1 MQIGDGEY
9 QLNLNGINHW
19 VKIEGTGKGT
29 IPLIIIHGGPG
40 GNHYTFERTAGP
52 LLSNLR
58 TVVYYEQRGC
68 GRSGLPENDEDYKI
82 EQLTED
88 FAHLL
93 TRLGAAKVDVLGY
106 SFGGEL
112 ALEFAY
118 AFPDKIN
125 RIVLSGP
132 SLMETN
138 LHKFVQV
145 AGFYSIANE
154 TFSAQI
160 HTLQQQQLSIDDLY
174 DSVWSLADTQS
185 VDRLLFESQDA
196 ARINRSFWEESR
208 LVNTGLMVKA
218 LESQPRKIPLVDRL
232 KEIAQECLIIT
243 GVHDRNTGIQVAN
256 TLRGKLPQCGLI
268 LFEQSAHFPDLEET
282 GRFLEE
288 IERFLNRS
296 LNGSRR

>member
-68 GRSGLPENDEDYKI
+68 GRSGRPENDEDYTV

-93 TRLGAAKVDVLGY
+93 TRLGTAKVDVLGY

-138 LHKFVQV
+138 LHKFVQI

-174 DSVWSLADTQS
+174 DSVWSLADIQS
-185 VDRLLFESQDA
+185 VDRLLFENQDA
-196 ARINRSFWEESR
+196 ARMNRGFWVESR

-218 LESQPRKIPLVDRL
+218 LERQPRKRPLVDRL

-243 GVHDRNTGIQVAN
+243 GVHDRNTGIQVAD
-256 TLRGKLPQCGLI
+256 TIRGKLPHCGLI
-268 LFEQSAHFPDLEET
+268 LFEHSAHFPDLEET
-282 GRFLEE
+282 GRYVQE
-288 IERFLNRS
+288 IESFLK
-296 LNGSRR
+296 